1 MNKLFTHLA
10 LFASLII
17 TPLAS
22 ASEVTVTD
30 AWIREAPPVS
40 KVQAAYMNIRNSS
53 DKDIVLTA
61 ASSPLFS
68 RIEFHRT
75 ENDNGVMRMLQE
87 NSLSIPA
94 NNEIHLQPDGV
105 HMMLFNPRQ
114 ALKAGD
120 KVPFTLTFSD
130 QRQLDVILIVKKA
143 TAAAHH
149 HHHHDHHE

>member
-1 MNKLFTHLA
+1 MNKLFAFLV
-10 LFASLII
+10 LFASLFI

-22 ASEVTVTD
+22 ATEVTVAD

-40 KVQAAYMNIRNSS
+40 QVQAAYMKIHNSG
-53 DKDIVLTA
+53 DKDIVIAA

-75 ENDNGVMRMLQE
+75 ENDNGIMRMLQE
-87 NSLSIPA
+87 NSLTIPA
-94 NNEIHLQPDGV
+94 RSEFHLRPEGT

-114 ALKAGD
+114 PLKAGD

-130 QRQLDVILIVKKA
+130 QRQMEVILIVQKA
-143 TAAAHH
+143 SGGAHH
-149 HHHHDHHE
+149 GHH